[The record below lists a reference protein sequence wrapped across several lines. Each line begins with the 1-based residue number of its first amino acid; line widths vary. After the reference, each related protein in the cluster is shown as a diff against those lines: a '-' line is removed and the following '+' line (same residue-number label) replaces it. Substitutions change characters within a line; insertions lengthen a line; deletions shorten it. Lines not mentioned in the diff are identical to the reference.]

1 MRIGDD
7 RVRMASAW
15 RVRHEYEMLAF
26 CDGEEIG
33 DFAMQ
38 LAGIMKQ
45 MATLGDPKPHDKVAL
60 MYMRIASPRYKQLV
74 LSIETLLDVST

>member
-1 MRIGDD
+1 MALDAIYSAVPLETITVLATKDTATETWESIKTMRIGDD

-26 CDGEEIG
+26 RDGEEIG

-38 LAGIMKQ
+38 LAGIMK
-45 MATLGDPKPHDKVAL
+45 
-60 MYMRIASPRYKQLV
+60 
-74 LSIETLLDVST
+74 